1 MGKLNMKAGLEEGYD
16 VEEDEMAEELPEDDE
31 EAEDQ
36 EPKCPRDIILE
47 LYIADVT
54 RYPRLTAKD
63 EKTLASEIEEAKY
76 LERIEES
83 YFQRHDTYP
92 SSVRIV
98 IYLLHHLV
106 SAKRLVDALAKEL
119 KLPATKSFAKRLSD
133 PKLRSAIDSVIDP
146 ELVETVANATGKSIP
161 ETEQGIIEL
170 SIRSRLLPHEVTSI
184 IEEKATWEEAES
196 LITEPVDSKFL
207 SHLQAISPQL

>member
-1 MGKLNMKAGLEEGYD
+1 MYLHEIGKVSL
-16 VEEDEMAEELPEDDE
+16 
-31 EAEDQ
+31 
-36 EPKCPRDIILE
+36 
-47 LYIADVT
+47 
-54 RYPRLTAKD
+54 LTAKD
-63 EKTLASEIEEAKY
+63 EKVLASKIEEAKY

-106 SAKRLVDALAKEL
+106 SAKQLVDAIAKEL
-119 KLPATKSFAKRLSD
+119 RLPATKSLVRRLSD
-133 PKLRSAIDSVIDP
+133 PKLRSAIDGVIDP
-146 ELVETVANATGKSIP
+146 ELVKEVANATGKSIP

-207 SHLQAISPQL
+207 SHLQAISPQLKTH